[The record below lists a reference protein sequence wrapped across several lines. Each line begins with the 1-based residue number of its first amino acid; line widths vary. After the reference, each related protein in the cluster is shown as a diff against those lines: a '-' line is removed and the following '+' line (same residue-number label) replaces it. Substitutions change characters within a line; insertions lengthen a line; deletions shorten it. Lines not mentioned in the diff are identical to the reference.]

1 MLKNHISIKHSY
13 YLPAISGIK
22 RITVN
27 CEFCLQPLKCTGYAM
42 RLHKARCK
50 GLPCVGDDNTEM
62 IQNSV
67 NSDNSDEAVRETGHG
82 SHQIAIENIV
92 STSKQ
97 LRKELKLMQLMA
109 KRLIKSNKK
118 SPLNRYYH

>member
-1 MLKNHISIKHSY
+1 
-13 YLPAISGIK
+13 
-22 RITVN
+22 
-27 CEFCLQPLKCTGYAM
+27 M
-42 RLHKARCK
+42 RLHKSKCK
-50 GLPCVGDDNTEM
+50 GLPGVGDDNTEM

-118 SPLNRYYH
+118 SPQSRFFY